1 MKINPAVSAY
11 MAEIGA
17 KGGKANSR
25 ASQSARAK
33 KAWANM
39 TKAQR
44 SAELKKRAK
53 VRAAKAARKKKP

>member
-1 MKINPAVSAY
+1 

-17 KGGKANSR
+17 KGGRANSR